1 MKALVI
7 GGTGPTGPFI
17 IHGLQKRGF
26 DVAMLH
32 RGAHELP
39 ENPED
44 IEHIHV
50 DPHFRETLDK
60 GLSGRQFDVV
70 IATYGR
76 IRVIAEALVGVT
88 PRLIAVGGAV
98 GYRGMMQ
105 PHANTPPGMPIPTRE
120 DSQRIATREEFE
132 FGWLIRHTEDVVMSG
147 HAAGHFN
154 ATMFRYPMV
163 YGPNSI
169 RSLEWSI
176 MKRVQAKRRQIILPE
191 GGLTVLSRGYAENMA
206 HAVLLAVDKP
216 EASAGKIYNCADE
229 QGLTVAQWVQMIARS
244 MDWEFE
250 ICSLPGAFAY
260 SAADFLL
267 YHNSVHHQIM
277 DIAAIREDLG
287 YRDVVSMQKAIPH
300 TVQWML
306 KNRPDTTPLDTAM
319 EDQLLAIYNQT
330 KALLQKIPFNPE
342 PVHHS
347 YAHPKKPG
355 EGLDHRNR

>member
-17 IHGLQKRGF
+17 INGLRARGF
-26 DVAMLH
+26 EVAMLH

-39 ENPED
+39 ENPPD

-50 DPHFRETLDK
+50 DPHFRETLDE
-60 GLSGRQFDVV
+60 GLKGRQFDLVV
-70 IATYGR
+70 ATYGR
-76 IRVIAEALVGVT
+76 IRVIAEALAGVT

-98 GYRGMMQ
+98 CYRGMMQ
-105 PHANTPPGMPIPTRE
+105 PQANTPPGMPIPTRE
-120 DSQRIATREEFE
+120 EAPRIASREEFE
-132 FGWLIRHTEDVVMSG
+132 FGWLIRYTEDVVMQN
-147 HAAGHFN
+147 HAAGQYN

-169 RSLEWSI
+169 RSLEWHI
-176 MKRVQAKRRQIILPE
+176 IKRVQDKRLQIILPE

-206 HAVLLAVDKP
+206 HAVLLAADKP

-250 ICSLPGAFAY
+250 ICSLPGMFAY

-277 DIAAIREDLG
+277 DIAAIRKDLG
-287 YRDVVSMQKAIPH
+287 YRDIVPMQQAIPR
-300 TVQWML
+300 TIEWML
-306 KNRPDTTPLDTAM
+306 KYRPDTTPLDYTM
-319 EDQLLAIYNQT
+319 EDRLLAVYNKT
-330 KALLQKIPFNPE
+330 KAELQKIPFTPQA
-342 PVHHS
+342 VHHS
-347 YAHPKKPG
+347 YAHPKQPG
-355 EGLDHRNR
+355 EGRDHRNR